1 MKKFVV
7 GLMLVLSLASCGKKN
22 EAPKENEKQAIKI
35 GITVP
40 LTGPM
45 GFAGENM
52 KKSLAMAMEG
62 IDQER
67 LKYKYE
73 LIIEDNSF
81 DNRKTVTNLNKFL
94 HMDNVNAV
102 MSFFGSSGTITS
114 QFAEKNKI
122 VHMSC
127 AWSNEVAKGFYNFNH
142 DTKPMTTIKKVI
154 EYFHQKKYKKI
165 AFIYHSILEV
175 EELMK
180 WFVPLLQ
187 QEGFEIVADIPYIE
201 PARDFKMEIEKIK
214 AANPDV
220 VYIQSVPPELTIFA
234 KQRKEGNLN
243 IPVVGFNIFGFAP
256 EGWENEVYA
265 TESTGKHDFEEKF
278 TQYSGLN
285 PMPCTGNFYDGL
297 RMLIQ
302 AFENVGDGKTVP
314 SSEEIVKEIYK
325 FNSDNF
331 TSVFDRFEIDEEGNI
346 DIPTVMKVI
355 KNGKPVLLN
364 E

>member
-1 MKKFVV
+1 MKKV
-7 GLMLVLSLASCGKKN
+7 LLSLLMATSLVACGEKT
-22 EAPKENEKQAIKI
+22 EAPKENEKLTVKI
-35 GITVP
+35 GVTVP
-40 LTGPM
+40 LTGGM

-52 KKSLAMAMEG
+52 KQSLAMAMNDIE
-62 IDQER
+62 QEN

-81 DNRKTVTNLNKFL
+81 DNRKTVSNLNKFL
-94 HMDNVNAV
+94 HMDKVNAV

-127 AWSNEVAKGFYNFNH
+127 AWSNEVGKGFYNFNH
-142 DTKPMTTIKKVI
+142 DTKPMSTAKKIV
-154 EYFHQKKYKKI
+154 EYFHKMKYKRV

-175 EELMK
+175 EEFMK

-201 PARDFKMEIEKIK
+201 PARDFKMDIEKLK
-214 AANPDV
+214 ASNPDV

-234 KQRKEGNLN
+234 KQRKENNLN
-243 IPVVGFNIFGFAP
+243 VPVVGFNIFGFAP
-256 EGWENEVYA
+256 DGWEEEVYA

-278 TQYSGLN
+278 TKYSGLN

-297 RMLIQ
+297 RMLVK
-302 AFENVGDGKTVP
+302 AFENVGDGKTIP
-314 SSEEIVKEIYK
+314 TSEEIVKEIYT

-331 TSVFDRFEIDEEGNI
+331 TSVFDNFEIDEEGNI